1 MDNNSHANYPGLSL
15 TGRAKS
21 RKCSLFAHTHDSVW
35 NKCDRKRGALKFHQV
50 VSPGDTQQIHITH
63 WHFQV
68 HVIHILKTVWQV
80 PISMECLGIKSDF
93 NHLTALLKKWLQML
107 LFYVWL
113 RTTRTIES
121 LKNIWEHP
129 FSWPIRDK
137 PSEIKLIFTWIL
149 SFNRVPDSA
158 LTQGCIFL
166 GEVHIKA
173 HTFFCMYVPG

>member
-1 MDNNSHANYPGLSL
+1 MWQKKRSSQISPSCIPRRHSAN
-15 TGRAKS
+15 
-21 RKCSLFAHTHDSVW
+21 
-35 NKCDRKRGALKFHQV
+35 
-50 VSPGDTQQIHITH
+50 HITH

-80 PISMECLGIKSDF
+80 PISMECLRIKSDF

-149 SFNRVPDSA
+149 PFNRASDSA
-158 LTQGCIFL
+158 LAQGCIFL

-173 HTFFCMYVPG
+173 HTFFCMYVPGKAWEPANPKSLPVILRN